1 MSETHGNATDPNEP
15 KTPMWLTALGGVL
28 FLIAGLA
35 WALRTPA
42 PEVDPNAA
50 NPAASAAADA
60 GTPGH

>member
-15 KTPMWLTALGGVL
+15 KTPLWLTALGGVL

-35 WALRTPA
+35 WALRTPT
-42 PEVDPNAA
+42 PDPNAA
-50 NPAASAAADA
+50 PADTATADA